1 LHSVE
6 NQLAVAKF
14 VDLPNYAAESMG
26 DGPDGGLIAQASQQA
41 PEHQLKV
48 AAFLF
53 DGRVRRL
60 V

>member
-1 LHSVE
+1 MALLDKS
-6 NQLAVAKF
+6 NSLMQ
-14 VDLPNYAAESMG
+14 DLPNYSAESMG